1 MFIADGRSPT
11 ARNWIQYWIARG
23 DEVHLASTFPCD
35 PIPHLST
42 LEAVSAALSGR
53 GPSTTSAPH
62 VRDARLIKLRQ
73 TIRHWLGP
81 LTLPRDATRLRELVE
96 RIQPDLVHALR
107 IPYEGM
113 LAANAGLRAPLIVS
127 IWGNDFTLHA
137 PSTPLMR
144 LHTRRTMRAAA
155 ALHADCERDIRLA
168 RAWGLHASKP
178 TLVTPGNGGI
188 HTDIF
193 FPPARPVDEP
203 VIFNPRGFRAYVRN
217 DTFFQSIPL
226 VLKEFPAAKFVCASM
241 QGQAEALNWISKLG
255 IEKSVE
261 LLGPRPH
268 AEMAEV
274 YRRAM
279 IVVSPSTHDGT
290 PNTLLEGLACG
301 CFPIA
306 GDLDSIREWITDG
319 QNGLLID
326 SGNPAALA
334 NAIIKAIKDKDLR
347 AKAAGLN
354 HEIIATRAEYARNM
368 AKVEE
373 FYQMVIGK
381 W

>member
-1 MFIADGRSPT
+1 
-11 ARNWIQYWIARG
+11 
-23 DEVHLASTFPCD
+23 
-35 PIPHLST
+35 
-42 LEAVSAALSGR
+42 
-53 GPSTTSAPH
+53 
-62 VRDARLIKLRQ
+62 
-73 TIRHWLGP
+73 
-81 LTLPRDATRLRELVE
+81 
-96 RIQPDLVHALR
+96 
-107 IPYEGM
+107 
-113 LAANAGLRAPLIVS
+113 
-127 IWGNDFTLHA
+127 
-137 PSTPLMR
+137 
-144 LHTRRTMRAAA
+144 
-155 ALHADCERDIRLA
+155 
-168 RAWGLHASKP
+168 
-178 TLVTPGNGGI
+178 
-188 HTDIF
+188 
-193 FPPARPVDEP
+193 
-203 VIFNPRGFRAYVRN
+203 
-217 DTFFQSIPL
+217 
-226 VLKEFPAAKFVCASM
+226 
-241 QGQAEALNWISKLG
+241 
-255 IEKSVE
+255 
-261 LLGPRPH
+261 
-268 AEMAEV
+268 
-274 YRRAM
+274 M